1 MTDRTNDDEMNAMS
15 NITPNQAHARLMER
29 LKAAH
34 APLLPLLSGRPLHYL
49 DLPMHGNV
57 GDLLIMAGTLKFF
70 ETHRL
75 TPTRSAMYFNYDASW
90 ARRGDVLVF
99 HGGGNFGDIY
109 GPFQAFREHVIASRP
124 DCRIVVM
131 PQSLHFEDPVAFERC
146 RAACAKHPDLHICV
160 RDEHS
165 RLVALQ
171 LTPHV
176 YLMPDMAH
184 QLWPLRRTQQGQGVL
199 RLRRR
204 DGEEAPGAQAEAG
217 SFDWDDLIGAGWK
230 AALREV
236 ERGVTQAGRRLGAR
250 RLFGNWFAQWWQ
262 GRADRFVQRAVVLF
276 SRYER
281 VESDRLH
288 AHILASLLAMP
299 SRVDDNSYGKNS
311 RYIAAWTKDSPL
323 VELSTST
330 RRAAPHEEAAAV
342 AGNSAAHAAAATGGA
357 GA

>member
-1 MTDRTNDDEMNAMS
+1 MS

-75 TPTRSAMYFNYDASW
+75 TPTRTAMYFNYDAGW
-90 ARRGDVLVF
+90 ARSGDVLVF

-109 GPFQAFREHVIASRP
+109 GPFQAFREHLIASRP

-131 PQSLHFEDPVAFERC
+131 PQSLHFEDPAAFERC

-165 RLVALQ
+165 RLAALQ

-204 DGEEAPGAQAEAG
+204 DGESAAAGSSEKSAG
-217 SFDWDDLIGAGWK
+217 SFDWDDLIGPGWK
-230 AALREV
+230 LVLRQI

-250 RLFGNWFAQWWQ
+250 RLFGNWFAHWWQ
-262 GRADRFVQRAVVLF
+262 GRADRFVQRAVALF

-299 SRVDDNSYGKNS
+299 NRVDDNSYGKNS
-311 RYIAAWTKDSPL
+311 RYIAAWTHASPL
-323 VELSTST
+323 VELATAG
-330 RRAAPHEEAAAV
+330 RRVAAPPQPGDAGPVAAAE
-342 AGNSAAHAAAATGGA
+342 GA

>member
-1 MTDRTNDDEMNAMS
+1 MS
-15 NITPNQAHARLMER
+15 NITPAQAHARLMER

-49 DLPMHGNV
+49 DVPMHGNV

-90 ARRGDVLVF
+90 ARSGDVLVF

-109 GPFQAFREHVIASRP
+109 GPFQAFREHLIARRP

-131 PQSLHFEDPVAFERC
+131 PQSLHFEDPAAFERC
-146 RAACAKHPDLHICV
+146 RSVCAGHPDLHICV

-165 RLVALQ
+165 RLVAQQ
-171 LTPHV
+171 LTEHV

-199 RLRRR
+199 HLRRR
-204 DGEEAPGAQAEAG
+204 DGESTAGGGEAGSG
-217 SFDWDDLIGAGWK
+217 SFDWDDLIGPGWRFT
-230 AALREV
+230 LRQI
-236 ERGVTQAGRRLGAR
+236 ERCVTQAGRRLGAQG
-250 RLFGNWFAQWWQ
+250 LFGNWFARWWQ
-262 GRADRFVQRAVVLF
+262 QRADRIMQRAVALF

-288 AHILASLLAMP
+288 AHILSCLLAMP
-299 SRVDDNSYGKNS
+299 HRVDDNSYGKNS
-311 RYIAAWTKDSPL
+311 RYVAQWTHASPL
-323 VELSTST
+323 VELNAGT
-330 RRAAPHEEAAAV
+330 RRAVAQQQQGHQGQAGEAAGAPV
-342 AGNSAAHAAAATGGA
+342 HAAATGGA

>member
-1 MTDRTNDDEMNAMS
+1 MNDRLTDETMPMS
-15 NITPNQAHARLMER
+15 NITPTQAHGRLMER

-49 DLPMHGNV
+49 DLPMHANV

-70 ETHRL
+70 ETHSL
-75 TPTRSAMYFNYDASW
+75 TPTRSAMYFNYDANW
-90 ARRGDVLVF
+90 ARSGDVLVF

-109 GPFQAFREHVIASRP
+109 GPFQAFREHLIASRP

-131 PQSLHFEDPVAFERC
+131 PQSLHFEDPAAFERC
-146 RAACAKHPDLHICV
+146 RAACSRHPDLHICV

-184 QLWPLRRTQQGQGVL
+184 QLWPMRRTQQGQGVL

-204 DGEEAPGAQAEAG
+204 DGEEMPGTSPEAG
-217 SFDWDDLIGAGWK
+217 SFDWDDLVGPGWK
-230 AALREV
+230 FALRQIQ
-236 ERGVTQAGRRLGAR
+236 RGVTQAGRRLGAR
-250 RLFGNWFAQWWQ
+250 RAFGNWFAHWWQ
-262 GRADRFVQRAVVLF
+262 GRADHFVQRAVALF

-288 AHILASLLAMP
+288 AHILASLLGMP

-311 RYIAAWTKDSPL
+311 RYIAAWTHASPL
-323 VELSTST
+323 VELTT
-330 RRAAPHEEAAAV
+330 TARRIPPQQQADTAAPGHVAAAE
-342 AGNSAAHAAAATGGA
+342 GA